1 MRSVIIKIVL
11 LFGLTITFCQ
21 NIIGQTSSERL
32 RREQDKLERKISST
46 KSLLNKT
53 KSNTEASLN
62 ELKIIE
68 NQIKYRE
75 QLLSNFDNQ
84 IKGAEVQVNK
94 KGSQIKQLQSKLKT
108 LKIQYKK
115 MLLYSYKHRNKY
127 GKMMYIFAADNYY
140 QALKRNKYLEKIA
153 GIQMKQFLIIKQH
166 QGLIKEEISSIEKER
181 QLKLLILADK
191 KKENESILK
200 DKEKQQKV
208 YQSFKSKENELMV
221 QLRED
226 ENKKEILKEKI
237 NAAIRKEIA
246 EANIKAGKAAAEA
259 KRIKEEAAAKK
270 KAAKKEANIAS
281 KTETKTESKTEPK
294 TETAKEETVEKKEEV
309 FSETKEA
316 AALGKSF
323 ENNKGSLPWPVNK
336 GTITEGFGK
345 NAHPTLDNVYTN
357 NSGID
362 ISAPKSAQVRSVF
375 EGEVTSVLNI
385 PGAGKVVIIKHGNY
399 RTVYTNL
406 QNTYVTAGTKVS
418 TKQSIGSL
426 MISPN
431 SSVSV
436 AHFEIHQVVGNS
448 VQCVNPALWVAH

>member
-153 GIQMKQFLIIKQH
+153 GLQMKQFLIIKQH
-166 QGLIKEEISSIEKER
+166 QGLIKEEFFF
-181 QLKLLILADK
+181 
-191 KKENESILK
+191 N
-200 DKEKQQKV
+200 
-208 YQSFKSKENELMV
+208 
-221 QLRED
+221 
-226 ENKKEILKEKI
+226 
-237 NAAIRKEIA
+237 
-246 EANIKAGKAAAEA
+246 
-259 KRIKEEAAAKK
+259 
-270 KAAKKEANIAS
+270 
-281 KTETKTESKTEPK
+281 
-294 TETAKEETVEKKEEV
+294 
-309 FSETKEA
+309 
-316 AALGKSF
+316 
-323 ENNKGSLPWPVNK
+323 
-336 GTITEGFGK
+336 
-345 NAHPTLDNVYTN
+345 
-357 NSGID
+357 
-362 ISAPKSAQVRSVF
+362 
-375 EGEVTSVLNI
+375 
-385 PGAGKVVIIKHGNY
+385 
-399 RTVYTNL
+399 
-406 QNTYVTAGTKVS
+406 
-418 TKQSIGSL
+418 
-426 MISPN
+426 
-431 SSVSV
+431 
-436 AHFEIHQVVGNS
+436 
-448 VQCVNPALWVAH
+448 

>member
-1 MRSVIIKIVL
+1 MIKIVL
-11 LFGLTITFCQ
+11 LFSLTFIFSQ

-94 KGSQIKQLQSKLKT
+94 KGSQIKQLQAKLKT

-208 YQSFKSKENELMV
+208 YQSFKSKENELMA

-246 EANIKAGKAAAEA
+246 EANIKAGKAAAES
-259 KRIKEEAAAKK
+259 KRLKEEAAAKK
-270 KAAKKEANIAS
+270 KASKKEANIAA
-281 KTETKTESKTEPK
+281 KTETKTDSKS
-294 TETAKEETVEKKEEV
+294 ETTKEESSAKKEEV

-323 ENNKGSLPWPVNK
+323 ENNKGTLPWPVNK

-362 ISAPKSAQVRSVF
+362 ISAPKSAQVRAVF

-426 MISPN
+426 MVSPN
-431 SSVSV
+431 SSVSI
-436 AHFEIHQVVGNS
+436 AHFEIHQVVGSS